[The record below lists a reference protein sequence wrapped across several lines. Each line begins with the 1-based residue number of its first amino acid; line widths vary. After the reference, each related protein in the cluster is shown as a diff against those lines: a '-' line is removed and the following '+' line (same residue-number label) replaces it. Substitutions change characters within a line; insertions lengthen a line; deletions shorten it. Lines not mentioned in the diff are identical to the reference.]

1 MKTPVSKYA
10 LFEYL
15 SGRAN
20 PLEKQLIEDWITAN
34 ENTETFYEWLLDY
47 ETQCPQF
54 IPDQEAAVKSLVQRI
69 DSESYT
75 ETGRQRTINGN
86 GQSSLFLDKIKRSWL
101 IAASITLLLS
111 CCWLLRESLQYKSYQ
126 TSYGQITNVY
136 LEDGSKVALNSNSKL
151 KVPRFGFDQNVR
163 EVILQG
169 EAEFSVSHTI
179 DNKRFIVK
187 TSDQFRVE
195 VLGTT
200 FSVFARPRGTK
211 VALSCGSIK
220 LDYSQNNQH
229 KEMMMEPGDMA
240 TLDHA
245 GKVQLE
251 KKQDTKTF
259 VSWKEQR
266 YVFNSTSV
274 KEIISMV
281 EENFGQKIKLKDPEI
296 TNRTITGNFRTK
308 NANEL
313 LKTVSEVLNIKI
325 EQDGPTIILTNK

>member
-20 PLEKQLIEDWITAN
+20 PLEKQLIEDWITAS
-34 ENTETFYEWLLDY
+34 ENTETFYEWLLEY

-54 IPDQEAAVKSLVQRI
+54 LPDQETAVKSLFQRI
-69 DSESYT
+69 DSDNFIKTNKSKTES
-75 ETGRQRTINGN
+75 GN
-86 GQSSLFLDKIKRSWL
+86 RHASLLSDKNNRSWL
-101 IAASITLLLS
+101 IAASVILLLS

-126 TSYGQITNVY
+126 TSFGQITNVY
-136 LEDGSKVALNSNSKL
+136 LEDGSRVALNSNSKL
-151 KVPRFGFDQNVR
+151 KVPRFGFDQDVR
-163 EVILQG
+163 EVMLEG
-169 EAEFSVSHTI
+169 EAEFAVSHTI

-240 TLDHA
+240 TLNHA
-245 GKVQLE
+245 GEVQLE

-259 VSWKEQR
+259 ASWKEQR
-266 YVFNSTSV
+266 YVFNSTAV
-274 KEIISMV
+274 RDIVSMI
-281 EENFGQKIKLKDPEI
+281 EENFGQKVKLTDPEI
-296 TNRTITGNFRTK
+296 TNRTITGNFKTK
-308 NANEL
+308 NADEL
-313 LKTVSEVLNIKI
+313 LKTVSEVLNIRM
-325 EQDGPTIILTNK
+325 EQSGATIILTNK